1 MYLNEVSEALFVRNS
16 IPRCFAV
23 KRHDL
28 FLAIEKS
35 AIQLSGI
42 IELATLI
49 LLQILNISKTYKYI
63 DLLEPQ
69 VSILSSK
76 VVECLQTGNGTL
88 GSQIWEAK
96 LWIAVQENL
105 ISKQ

>member
-1 MYLNEVSEALFVRNS
+1 MQWLKTKRNT
-16 IPRCFAV
+16 
-23 KRHDL
+23 
-28 FLAIEKS
+28 
-35 AIQLSGI
+35 IQLSGI

-63 DLLEPQ
+63 DLFEQQ

-76 VVECLQTGNGTL
+76 FVECLQTGDGTL

-96 LWIAVQENL
+96 LWIVVRENL